1 MFCQKLGEER
11 RKGVR
16 KGKKGF
22 EMTFP
27 VQRVVLAAASAAVT
41 LAVAPQA
48 FGATR
53 QVNIR
58 PAGFSPANVTI
69 ANMDE
74 VRWTNRDT
82 VNHQVVSDTGAFVS
96 PILRPGQSYRFTFRV
111 SGTYRYRD
119 ALEPAERG
127 TVRVTGPPPS
137 VSLAASTGIDTYG
150 TQVTL
155 SGQVSSGRAGERVEI
170 FSRPYPG
177 ASFVKLA
184 EVLTVQNGAWSY
196 PTTPEILTS
205 YQAHWRNNVSAE
217 VSVAVR
223 PRVSFGRR
231 TGWFVVTVA
240 GQRSFA
246 NRVVTLQRLS
256 RLGQWVNVR
265 KITLGSQSSRRFKSL
280 MPMGTSRL
288 RIFMTVNQAGA
299 GYLGGMSGVLVFRRR

>member
-1 MFCQKLGEER
+1 
-11 RKGVR
+11 
-16 KGKKGF
+16 
-22 EMTFP
+22 MTFP
-27 VQRVVLAAASAAVT
+27 VQRVLIAAGSAAAT
-41 LAVAPQA
+41 LALAPQA
-48 FGATR
+48 FAATK
-53 QVNIR
+53 QVDIR

-69 ANMDE
+69 ATLDE

-82 VNHQVVSDTGAFVS
+82 VNHQVVSDTGSFAT

-155 SGQVSSGRAGERVEI
+155 TGQVSNGRAGERVEI
-170 FSRPYPG
+170 FSKPYPG

-184 EVLTVQNGAWSY
+184 EVLTLQNGAWSF

-231 TGWFVVTVA
+231 TGWFVVTVT

-246 NRVVTLQRLS
+246 NRVVYLQRLS
-256 RLGQWVNVR
+256 RLGQWINVR
-265 KITLGSQSSRRFKSL
+265 KVTLGSQSSRRFKSL
-280 MPMGTSRL
+280 MPVGTSRL

-299 GYLGGMSGVLVFRRR
+299 GYLGGMSSTLVFRRR

>member
-1 MFCQKLGEER
+1 M
-11 RKGVR
+11 
-16 KGKKGF
+16 KGF

-27 VQRVVLAAASAAVT
+27 VQRVLLAAASAAVT

-74 VRWTNRDT
+74 IRWTNRDT

-170 FSRPYPG
+170 FSKPYP
-177 ASFVKLA
+177 ATSYVKLA
-184 EVLTVQNGAWSY
+184 EVLTQQNGAWSY
-196 PTTPEILTS
+196 ATTPEILTS
-205 YQAHWRNNVSAE
+205 YQVHWRNFVSTE
-217 VSVAVR
+217 VSTAVR
-223 PRVSFGRR
+223 PRISFGRR
-231 TGWFVVTVA
+231 TGWFVVRAT

-246 NRVVTLQRLS
+246 NRVVYLQRLS
-256 RLGQWVNVR
+256 RFGQWVRVR
-265 KITLGSQSSRRFKSL
+265 RVTLGSQSSRRFKSL

-299 GYLGGMSGVLVFRRR
+299 GYLGGMSSVLVFRRR